1 MAIPAAIL
9 VVAVTYWPGGSAP
22 ERSYPKVVV
31 ARNGEFTVKI
41 TEFGEL
47 RALDSVTISAE
58 MSYPIIYLVPEGI
71 NAKKGDVL
79 IRFDPAKYEAAL
91 EESLATLRV
100 AQADMRKAER
110 NLEAQRQRL
119 LAEIARIG
127 ADVRLN
133 KLSFDELKSKPLPDE
148 LAKARMDL
156 EQAKLTFATAKNR
169 RDVLPELVKKG
180 FITRDTIEQAE
191 LKLLEAKSSLRVAHF
206 NLEKVSAGATPHELE
221 RAEIHLE
228 DAMFAL
234 EKGREGMASQLK
246 SYEAGIER
254 ERANVERT
262 KKLIKK
268 AKVKLKRAELR
279 APRNGLVVY
288 ARAQSGQSSENIQLG
303 MVPFD
308 GQPLIYLP
316 NLTTM
321 VVETEVNE
329 FDLGKVSLGAP
340 AEIRLEAYPGA
351 VFQGKVHKIG
361 PLARLKQG
369 AAGTGSGI
377 KVFDVTIEIA
387 EKDPRLKPGL
397 TATVDIIAHHRE
409 DAISIPMVA
418 VTSQADEHFV
428 HVTKAGKIEKRVVVL
443 GPSNDDRVIVEDGL
457 RQGEQVVL
465 DVPLSAR

>member
-1 MAIPAAIL
+1 MAIPAAAV
-9 VVAVTYWPGGSAP
+9 VVAMIYWSGDSAP
-22 ERSYPKVVV
+22 ERSYPNVVV

-47 RALDSVTISAE
+47 RALDSVTVSAE
-58 MSYPIIYLVPEGI
+58 MEYPIIYLVPEGI
-71 NAKKGDVL
+71 NVKKGDVL
-79 IRFDPAKYEAAL
+79 IRLNPAKYEAAL
-91 EESLATLRV
+91 EASMATLRV
-100 AQADMRKAER
+100 AQADMRRAER
-110 NLEAQRQRL
+110 DLEALRQKL
-119 LAEIARIG
+119 LADIARI
-127 ADVRLN
+127 AANVRLN
-133 KLSFDELKSKPLPDE
+133 KLSFDVLKSKPLPDE

-156 EQAKLTFATAKNR
+156 ETAELTFATAKNR

-206 NLEKVSAGATPHELE
+206 TLEKVSAGATPLELE
-221 RAEIHLE
+221 RAEIYLE

-234 EKGREGMASQLK
+234 EKGREGMVSQLK
-246 SYEAGIER
+246 SYAAGIER
-254 ERANVERT
+254 ERANVGRT

-288 ARAQSGQSSENIQLG
+288 ARAQRGQSSENIQLG

-316 NLTTM
+316 DLSTM

-329 FDLGKVSLGAP
+329 FDLGKVSLGGP

-351 VFQGKVHKIG
+351 VFHGKVHKIG
-361 PLARLKQG
+361 PLAKLKQG

-397 TATVDIIAHHRE
+397 TATVDIIAQTTRHL
-409 DAISIPMVA
+409 AT
-418 VTSQADEHFV
+418 VTS
-428 HVTKAGKIEKRVVVL
+428 
-443 GPSNDDRVIVEDGL
+443 
-457 RQGEQVVL
+457 
-465 DVPLSAR
+465 